1 MKQMQINGQDAR
13 QSVCTEI
20 KGGWSLLRTS
30 DCAEGREY
38 ALRAHRKTDRT
49 LRILEQTL
57 YAMLE
62 GLSVA
67 VLVEDNTGRIAHMA
81 MQAVK
86 GQAPDCRLLAR
97 AGGTAFVALPEPDA
111 CRTVVEKLAELSHGR
126 EDVRIRIAGYMG
138 ACLPEVRFA
147 GLLKGGADVEL
158 LYTGG
163 ACPELRFRTR
173 REHMT
178 ADAVWT
184 RLYPCWQAAA

>member
-86 GQAPDCRLLAR
+86 G
-97 AGGTAFVALPEPDA
+97 
-111 CRTVVEKLAELSHGR
+111 
-126 EDVRIRIAGYMG
+126 DVYKR
-138 ACLPEVRFA
+138 
-147 GLLKGGADVEL
+147 
-158 LYTGG
+158 
-163 ACPELRFRTR
+163 
-173 REHMT
+173 
-178 ADAVWT
+178 
-184 RLYPCWQAAA
+184 Q

>member
-111 CRTVVEKLAELSHGR
+111 CRTVVGWRNCRMAVKMSGFGLPAIWARACRKSVSRACSRAARTWSCFTQAEL
-126 EDVRIRIAGYMG
+126 VRSCGSAR
-138 ACLPEVRFA
+138 
-147 GLLKGGADVEL
+147 GGSI
-158 LYTGG
+158 
-163 ACPELRFRTR
+163 
-173 REHMT
+173 
-178 ADAVWT
+178 
-184 RLYPCWQAAA
+184 